1 MLKRPVELASLIS
14 PTLGATL
21 LAAALIQVP
30 RTLGGGASPGAE
42 QPERPRH
49 VVNNVMLDRNVRPWC
64 LDISPGGG
72 TLAVACTD
80 RLVYLLRPFSGEKRL
95 TLTGDQLGSIR
106 GLAFMPDGKTIAGI
120 SDDQQL
126 RLWDTD
132 SGKLLRTYPA
142 LRDKAGAGL
151 PPHVPTALAV
161 SPDGGLIAV
170 GGAGATGRSAI
181 VRLDESSFLEIRV
194 FDAKA
199 GDLKWS
205 HIVSPGFLNRLTF
218 SPDGKTLAGD
228 TSADVR
234 LWDAKTGKR
243 TQVLNPVFKSPVVGI
258 RDVAFS
264 PDNRLVAGYGTALV
278 DGKITDCLTIWRL
291 PSGEILH
298 SIEAGDASSAKASG
312 TLAFSLDGKSLATAG
327 IGIASPPIPI
337 RGRNLIAG
345 PRTVNHV
352 KLWEVTTGSVKWT
365 SPAGDLGYVTS
376 LVFSPDGLSV
386 YCCDS
391 SAVSRIDVRTGQTRR
406 DLITIAGDPEE

>member
-1 MLKRPVELASLIS
+1 MLNHSRLIS
-14 PTLGATL
+14 STLGATL

-30 RTLGGGASPGAE
+30 RMLGASASPGVQ
-42 QPERPRH
+42 QPERPRN
-49 VVNNVMLDRNVRPWC
+49 VVNNVMLDRTVRPLC

-95 TLTGDQLGSIR
+95 TLAGDQLGSIR
-106 GLAFMPDGKTIAGI
+106 GLAFMPDGKTIAVI
-120 SDDQQL
+120 SDDKQL

-132 SGKLLRTYPA
+132 SGKLLSAHPA
-142 LRDKAGAGL
+142 LRDKQDAGL
-151 PPHVPTALAV
+151 PPLLPTSLAV

-170 GGAGATGRSAI
+170 GGAGAPGRSGI

-205 HIVSPGFLNRLTF
+205 HLVSPGFLNRLTF

-243 TQVLNPVFKSPVVGI
+243 TQVLKPVVNPPAGGI
-258 RDVAFS
+258 WDVAFS
-264 PDNRLVAGYGTALV
+264 PDNRLVAGYGTARV
-278 DGKITDCLTIWRL
+278 DGQRKSWLTVWGL

-298 SIEAGDASSAKASG
+298 SIEAGDAGSATAPG
-312 TLAFSLDGKSLATAG
+312 TLAFSPDGKSLATAG
-327 IGIASPPIPI
+327 VGYASVPISIP
-337 RGRNLIAG
+337 GRDLG
-345 PRTVNHV
+345 VVRKLVNDV
-352 KLWEVTTGSVKWT
+352 KLWDVATGSLKWT

-391 SAVSRIDVRTGQTRR
+391 SAVSRIDARTGQTRK
-406 DLITIAGDPEE
+406 DLMTTAGDPEE